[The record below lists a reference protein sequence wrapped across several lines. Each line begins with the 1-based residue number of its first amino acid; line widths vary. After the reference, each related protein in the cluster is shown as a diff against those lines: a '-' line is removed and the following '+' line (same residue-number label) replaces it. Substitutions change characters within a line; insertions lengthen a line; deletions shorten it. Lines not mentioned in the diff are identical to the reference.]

1 MDLKNQKRMA
11 ADILGCGFSRV
22 WIDPNRIDDVADAIT
37 RADIR
42 KAIDSGS
49 IRAKPEKGVSRGRAR
64 YKLAQRAKG
73 RRRGQGSRK
82 GAAGARTPT
91 KKRWIQ
97 TIRPI
102 RATLRE
108 LKEEGKISRSTY
120 RLFYRK
126 AKGGMFRSKR
136 QLLLHLRTQGH
147 LKEEI

>member
-11 ADILGCGFSRV
+11 ADILDCGFSRV

-102 RATLRE
+102 RTTLRG

>member
-11 ADILGCGFSRV
+11 ADILGCGASRV

-49 IRAKPEKGVSRGRAR
+49 IRAKPQTGVSRGRAR
-64 YKLAQRAKG
+64 YKAAQKAKG

-82 GAAGARTPT
+82 GPAGARTPT
-91 KKRWIQ
+91 KKKWIQ

-102 RATLRE
+102 RAELRG
-108 LKEEGKISRSTY
+108 LKEQGKISQHIY
-120 RLFYRK
+120 REFYRK

-147 LKEEI
+147 LKEEN

>member
-11 ADILGCGFSRV
+11 ADILDCGFSRV
-22 WIDPNRIDDVADAIT
+22 WIDPNRIEDVADAIT

-49 IRAKPEKGVSRGRAR
+49 IRAKPETGVSRGRAR
-64 YKLAQRAKG
+64 YKLAQKAKG

-108 LKEEGKISRSTY
+108 LKETGKISRSTY

-147 LKEEI
+147 LKEEN